1 MLISKKKGISKEESE
16 NEDDIVG
23 PGSTAIFNHG
33 MCDACCSSAGCSTCL
48 FVLLCNPCA
57 YQEILSDVGVPRA
70 CTYQIGTYCTCFTPC
85 CWGFLIGCLRR
96 KVRMR
101 RSIAGSQVDDWCL
114 SCCCP
119 FCILTQLIRQI
130 RDDLEERH
138 FQQQNTENTDDIE
151 DSESDGSETV
161 CHLFWFKPLPS
172 HKRANLRYPA
182 TVMVSHRKSGGV
194 SHAKHSMNP
203 GNTRV
208 ISQSALQ
215 NFKEA
220 MKVQNP
226 YEVVLKQTKL
236 PVSLL
241 DEKRIVNFW
250 LSVDD
255 AFRKQSHLYLL
266 QKAIPMYL
274 ALVHNAETTQQ
285 QYDAAQDRH
294 RLRQDDGVRDLV
306 KQPHFKAGQSKR
318 LWNELFK
325 VLDSSDVVLYVLDAR
340 DPMGTRSAYIE
351 KYLKTEKPHKHFI
364 FVINKVDLVPV
375 WITKRWKAIL
385 SEEYPT
391 MIFHADMNKPI
402 GKIALMGLLRQL
414 SSLHSKHRP
423 QISVGIIGYP
433 NVGKSSIINA
443 LRSKRLYNFFL
454 QGLSYSTLFY
464 YHSNRKVCKVAPLAG
479 ETKVWQYVNL
489 MKSIFLIDCPGV
501 VYPDGATEAELVMKG
516 VVRVEYLHQPDLY
529 IKDVLD
535 RVQTDYI
542 QARYRLPALRD
553 SDPSAPDMSEPAWNT
568 NPEVFLELVARHT
581 GKLLKGGEPDLM
593 TTAKRVLNDFQ
604 RGKLPYFVKPPSEP
618 ETNKDDREAQFS
630 EEFVKDLAMD
640 NEEPGELNDDRVSST
655 RPLSSP
661 TVTTIESELLHDL
674 VDMDEGSD
682 SEARAHGVCELDE
695 TENSSVMEQT
705 FPVEAL
711 NGKLKRN
718 LDRALRRQRGR
729 AGRQF
734 YSEIREKRGIHSK
747 SVSSELEIKPTR
759 SLGGKRL
766 SEKKRQKR

>member
-1 MLISKKKGISKEESE
+1 M
-16 NEDDIVG
+16 
-23 PGSTAIFNHG
+23 A
-33 MCDACCSSAGCSTCL
+33 
-48 FVLLCNPCA
+48 
-57 YQEILSDVGVPRA
+57 R
-70 CTYQIGTYCTCFTPC
+70 
-85 CWGFLIGCLRR
+85 
-96 KVRMR
+96 
-101 RSIAGSQVDDWCL
+101 
-114 SCCCP
+114 
-119 FCILTQLIRQI
+119 
-130 RDDLEERH
+130 
-138 FQQQNTENTDDIE
+138 
-151 DSESDGSETV
+151 
-161 CHLFWFKPLPS
+161 
-172 HKRANLRYPA
+172 
-182 TVMVSHRKSGGV
+182 HRKGDGV

-203 GNTRV
+203 DRGKQPKGSTMRSKATIKRLNVYRNFKAKRDKKGKIIRPAPFQNTLPSGTVSRVEPNRRWFGNTRV

-226 YEVVLKQTKL
+226 YEIILKQTKL

-241 DEKRIVNFW
+241 DEKRIKTKPPILASEGYSHVFGKK
-250 LSVDD
+250 
-255 AFRKQSHLYLL
+255 AQRKRPTLPFEDLF
-266 QKAIPMYL
+266 
-274 ALVHNAETTQQ
+274 ALVHKAETTQQ
-285 QYDAAQDRH
+285 QYDAAQDKH

-340 DPMGTRSAYIE
+340 DPMGTRSTYIE
-351 KYLKTEKPHKHFI
+351 KYLRAEKPHKHFI
-364 FVINKVDLVPV
+364 FIINKVDLVPV

-443 LRSKRLYNFFL
+443 LR
-454 QGLSYSTLFY
+454 
-464 YHSNRKVCKVAPLAG
+464 NRKVCKVAPLAG

-535 RVQTDYI
+535 RVRPDYI
-542 QARYRLPALRD
+542 QARYRLPPLRD
-553 SDPSAPDMSEPAWNT
+553 SDPNAPDTSEPAVVAWNT

-593 TTAKRVLNDFQ
+593 ATAKRVLNDFQ
-604 RGKLPYFVKPPSEP
+604 RGKLPYFVKPPAEP
-618 ETNKDDREAQFS
+618 ETDKDGCETEFS

-640 NEEPGELNDDRVSST
+640 DEEPGEVNGDGVSSI
-655 RPLSSP
+655 RSLSSP
-661 TVTTIESELLHDL
+661 AVAAIKSELIGDV
-674 VDMDEGSD
+674 VDMDEGND
-682 SEARAHGVCELDE
+682 SEAGGHSVCDLNE
-695 TENSSVMEQT
+695 TENSPVAKQT

-711 NGKLKRN
+711 TGKLKRK
-718 LDRALRRQRGR
+718 LDRALKRQGGR
-729 AGRQF
+729 ADRQF
-734 YSEIREKRGIHSK
+734 YREIREKRGTDPK
-747 SVSSELEIKPTR
+747 SASSEHEIKPTR
-759 SLGGKRL
+759 SVGSKR
-766 SEKKRQKR
+766 SSNEKRQKR